1 MNTAMLERKNTL
13 QGINRRPEI
22 VEEKTRE
29 IKDRNTNCPK
39 KKNFFFRKWNKCFM
53 CRATSSSLIYM

>member
-39 KKNFFFRKWNKCFM
+39 KKNFFFLENGISALCVGQ
-53 CRATSSSLIYM
+53 LQVV

>member
-39 KKNFFFRKWNKCFM
+39 KKNFFF
-53 CRATSSSLIYM
+53 

>member
-13 QGINRRPEI
+13 HGINRRLEI

-29 IKDRNTNCPK
+29 IKDK
-39 KKNFFFRKWNKCFM
+39 YKLSKKNFFFFRKWNKCFM